1 MNSEPGKVNG
11 GGLDQARNEINA
23 LLEEILPHGSERP
36 ESLHNAMRYAVLG
49 GGKRLRAI
57 LCVWTHEVL
66 GGKHRTAAM
75 TAGCA
80 IECLHA
86 YTLIHDDLPCLD
98 DDDTRRGRPSC
109 HIKYGEAVALLAGDA
124 LQAYAFQLIS
134 ELKDPAVKDIIS
146 AVRLLSK
153 TAGSKMLVGGQV
165 ADIEGEGKRPDENIV
180 RFIHARKTAELIST
194 SMGIGAILSGVGQD
208 VIVQIKEAGR
218 KAGLAFQIADDIL
231 DVRGDEK
238 LVGKGL
244 RKDDEKGKITWPAC
258 FGLESAEKMAKC
270 LIDESI
276 EIVKTAG
283 DDGRIESLFKLF
295 LERVS

>member
-1 MNSEPGKVNG
+1 MNNEPAKDIGYELGQVKSG
-11 GGLDQARNEINA
+11 INT
-23 LLEEILPHGSERP
+23 LLETILPDGAERP
-36 ESLHNAMRYAVLG
+36 ESLHKAMRYAVLG

-57 LCVWTHEVL
+57 LCVWTHEIL
-66 GGKHRTAAM
+66 GGKHRAAAM

-98 DDDTRRGRPSC
+98 DDDIRRGRPAC
-109 HIKYGEAVALLAGDA
+109 HREYGEAVALLAGDA

-134 ELKDPAVKDIIS
+134 ELKGPEVKDILS
-146 AVRLLSK
+146 AVKLLSE

-165 ADIEGEGKRPDENIV
+165 ADIEGEGKRPDEDLV

-194 SMGIGAILSGVGQD
+194 SMGIGAILSGSGRD
-208 VIVQIKEAGR
+208 LIIQIRDAGR

-258 FGLESAEKMAKC
+258 FGLGSAEKMAGD
-270 LIDESI
+270 LIDDSI
-276 EIVKTAG
+276 EIVRSAG
-283 DDGRIESLFKLF
+283 DDGRIESLFRLF